1 MTERILPVSGQW
13 YEAEYLGDGI
23 TWIDERHVN
32 IDTNIWLVHGG
43 ERDLLIDSGLG
54 LGDLRG
60 MVESLTERPVLAT
73 ATVGYFDH
81 AGGLNQFD
89 ERYVH
94 RLEAHRMAAPTPRNT
109 MVEKY
114 FSIRLLDALPFEGF
128 AAENYAVPSSDST
141 RLLEEGDVIDLGDR
155 TLEVL
160 HLPGITDGSIGL
172 YEAASRS
179 LFLGEAPVDREPMY
193 DGEPA
198 DYTDDADREA
208 LRRSLERL
216 LTLEVAKVY
225 PGHLS
230 PYEGRRMTQIIHNYL
245 ADHSLQTR

>member
-1 MTERILPVSGQW
+1 MTEQLLPVAKQW
-13 YEAEYLGDGI
+13 YDAEYLGDGI
-23 TWIDERHVN
+23 TWVHERHVN
-32 IDTNIWLVHGG
+32 IDTNIWLVHGA

-54 LGDLRG
+54 LGNLRG
-60 MVESLTERPVLAT
+60 MVESLTQRPVLAA

-94 RLEAHRMAAPTPRNT
+94 RFEAHRVAVPTPRNT
-109 MVEKY
+109 AVERY
-114 FSIRLLDALPFEGF
+114 FSTSMLNALPFEGF
-128 AAENYAVPSSDST
+128 AAEDYAVPASEPT
-141 RLLEEGDVIDLGDR
+141 RLLEEGDVIHLGDR

-172 YEAASRS
+172 YEVSSRS
-179 LFLGEAPVDREPMY
+179 LFLGEAPVDKEPMY

-198 DYTDDADREA
+198 DYTDDADPAA
-208 LRRSLERL
+208 LRRSFERL

-230 PYEGRRMTQIIHNYL
+230 PYEGRRMTQIINSYL
-245 ADHSLQTR
+245 ADH